1 MVQENID
8 AQERRKRRRPRTGHP
23 HLEPI
28 VVLLGATATGKSS
41 LAVSLATGLPLEI
54 VNCDASQFYVG
65 LDIGTAKP
73 GRRERTLVPHHLYD
87 IAPPESPL
95 NAGEYVRLADR
106 QAGEILDREGV
117 PLFVG
122 GTGLYIRAL
131 TLGLAEIPDVSEQ
144 VRNKV
149 SSMLEGLG
157 GRALHEELL
166 RVDPATG
173 VRVSANDP
181 QRLTRALEVYY
192 ETGKPIS
199 YFQKQHRFRTPR
211 YDALKVGLEIPR
223 EELNRRIVKRVRG
236 MFEEGFAE
244 EVRRLLA
251 VGHDFEARAFKALGY
266 REVAAH
272 VQGEISEREAM
283 ERVCA
288 LHRRYAKRQRTWFRK
303 ESGVHW
309 FTPADEGR
317 ITALVGEFC
326 QRHLP

>member
-23 HLEPI
+23 HLEP
-28 VVLLGATATGKSS
+28 VVIMLGATATGKSS

-73 GRRERTLVPHHLYD
+73 TRSERALAPHHLYD

-95 NAGEYVRLADR
+95 NAGEYVRLADCK
-106 QAGEILDREGV
+106 AAEILDRESV

-149 SSMLEGLG
+149 SSMLGRLG
-157 GRALHEELL
+157 GQALHDELL
-166 RVDPATG
+166 RVDPTTG
-173 VRVSANDP
+173 ARVSTNDS
-181 QRLTRALEVYY
+181 QRITRALEVYY

-199 YFQKQHRFRTPR
+199 HFQRLHRFRTAR
-211 YDALKVGLEIPR
+211 YDCLKIGLELPR
-223 EELNRRIVKRVRG
+223 EELNRRIVTRVRF
-236 MFEEGFAE
+236 MFEAGFAD
-244 EVRRLLA
+244 EVRKLLA

-272 VQGEISEREAM
+272 VRGEISEREAM
-283 ERVCA
+283 ARVCS

-317 ITALVGEFC
+317 ITALVGDFC
-326 QRHLP
+326 RRHLP